1 MTPAA
6 TCKGSSIDVDPSG
19 GLLYAGMN
27 DGTLQIADP
36 RASSIGGAR
45 RSTAARAMSLHEK
58 KIAHVHLNPAKPHL
72 LATSNDLTVAVW
84 DVRMLSGKGGPKK
97 KDPRKLA
104 SGKSVTSAY
113 WSPVT
118 GNKLLT
124 TCKDD
129 RLRIWNLEAA
139 ADFAKP
145 KPRFQIRHNNNT
157 GRWLTAFKA
166 VWQPGSEER
175 FGYGSMERPRG
186 IDFFSASKGTPV
198 HRLSNPDVQ
207 GAISSLHAF
216 HPTKLVLAGGNSSGR
231 VYLWSA

>member
-72 LATSNDLTVAVW
+72 LATSSNDLTVAVW

-113 WSPVT
+113 WFARHGQQAADHVQRRSAADLESR
-118 GNKLLT
+118 GSRRFRKA
-124 TCKDD
+124 
-129 RLRIWNLEAA
+129 EAA
-139 ADFAKP
+139 VPNQAQQQHWPVADCVQSCLATGLRGAFRV
-145 KPRFQIRHNNNT
+145 RF
-157 GRWLTAFKA
+157 
-166 VWQPGSEER
+166 
-175 FGYGSMERPRG
+175 
-186 IDFFSASKGTPV
+186 D
-198 HRLSNPDVQ
+198 
-207 GAISSLHAF
+207 GA
-216 HPTKLVLAGGNSSGR
+216 T
-231 VYLWSA
+231 

>member
-1 MTPAA
+1 MSACRTAKGVPPKKAA
-6 TCKGSSIDVDPSG
+6 
-19 GLLYAGMN
+19 
-27 DGTLQIADP
+27 
-36 RASSIGGAR
+36 
-45 RSTAARAMSLHEK
+45 
-58 KIAHVHLNPAKPHL
+58 L
-72 LATSNDLTVAVW
+72 LASL
-84 DVRMLSGKGGPKK
+84 PH
-97 KDPRKLA
+97 
-104 SGKSVTSAY
+104 GKSVTSAY

-124 TCKDD
+124 TCKDN

-198 HRLSNPDVQ
+198 RRLSNPYVQ

-216 HPTKLVLAGGNSSGR
+216 HRTKLVLAGGNSSGR